1 MKSTLLILV
10 PLAAVSAS
18 AQLIDTRLDTDGN
31 SSAYAQ
37 DGVIGVNEYG
47 AGNNQVFQ
55 GAGSGFGGTVGSGAL
70 YMDFDATNL
79 NLGFQPGANLNDN
92 VVILIDSKAGGFT
105 DASMDDQGDA
115 GRNLSTNLTRDVDDL
130 FAAGF
135 EADYS
140 IVIGGFGI
148 VAFELAA
155 GPINFLKFD
164 GQFTGNGAGLVR
176 EFFLDRATL
185 GLTSPTASFDF
196 FVAYGSDSN
205 FMSNEGIPGQ
215 AFAGGPNLGWD
226 NNGGGA
232 VNWSA
237 YDRMGIVPE
246 PATLV
251 ALGAGLAA
259 LLARRRRS

>member
-1 MKSTLLILV
+1 MKTTVLLAV
-10 PLAAVSAS
+10 SLAAVSAS
-18 AQLIDTRLDTDGN
+18 AQLTDTRLDADGN
-31 SSAYAQ
+31 SSNYVQ
-37 DGVIGVNEYG
+37 DGTIGANEYG
-47 AGNNQVFQ
+47 AGNSQVFQ
-55 GAGSGFGGTVGSGAL
+55 GAGTGFGGTLGSGAL

-79 NLGFQPGANLNDN
+79 FLGFQPGADLNDN

-105 DASMDDQGDA
+105 DAMMDDQGDP

-140 IVIGGFGI
+140 IVIGSFGI
-148 VAFELAA
+148 VAFELAV
-155 GPINFLKFD
+155 GPINFLKYD
-164 GQFTGNGAGLVR
+164 GQFTGNASGLAR

-185 GLTSPTASFDF
+185 GLSSPTASMDF

-226 NNGGGA
+226 NNGNGA

-246 PATLV
+246 PATIL
-251 ALGAGLAA
+251 ALGAGLAG
-259 LLARRRRS
+259 LLARRRQA